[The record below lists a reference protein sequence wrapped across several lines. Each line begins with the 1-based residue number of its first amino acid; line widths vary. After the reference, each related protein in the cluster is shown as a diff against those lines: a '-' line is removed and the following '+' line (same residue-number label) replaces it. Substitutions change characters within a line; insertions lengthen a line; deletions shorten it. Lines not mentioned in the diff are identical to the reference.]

1 MKALFLAVT
10 GGVLLSL
17 GSIAYAQSTGSD
29 SSSSMGGSR
38 SGAYDSGQSGQ
49 CVTGLSCNIYRGS

>member
-1 MKALFLAVT
+1 
-10 GGVLLSL
+10 
-17 GSIAYAQSTGSD
+17 
-29 SSSSMGGSR
+29 MGGSR